1 MGTMSIRRMKMNTQY
16 KRLGNILLDNDLLS
30 QTELDEALRI
40 QMEEK
45 KRLGEVLINKG
56 YVTELDILRVLEKQ
70 LNIEYVKISELDITP
85 EIPNLITEKIARR
98 YELLPIKLDGSVL
111 TIAMTDPINFFARED
126 IGLITGYEIQP
137 VMSLRHEIVNAI
149 DKFYSTSV
157 SEELYEEL
165 NANYNLETYS
175 DDIDEASLAEINNA
189 PVVKLLNSILEQA
202 VKLKASDIHIEPF
215 ENNIRVRYRVDG
227 DLIEML
233 TPSKKV
239 HSAIV
244 TRIKIMAKLNI
255 AEKRVPQDGK
265 VEIEVDGRIVDL
277 RISIIST
284 IHGEKVVI
292 RLLDRSSRVHK
303 KDDIGFSEYNGDVF
317 DKLLRYPNGIIL
329 MTGPTGSGK
338 TTTLYAALMSIN
350 EISKNIIT
358 IEDPVEYR
366 MRGINQTQINN
377 KAGVTFASG
386 LRSILRQDPDVI
398 MIGEIRDNETA
409 EIAVRAAITGHL
421 VFSTVHTNDTASTVA
436 RLVDMGIEPFLLSSS
451 LIGVIAQRL
460 VKKLCTRCKYEYKA
474 NISESEILGV
484 EVGSPL
490 YHSKGCPHCNYTG
503 YLGRTAVHEVL
514 PITKKVRTLIN
525 EQKTSDD
532 IKTEAVEEGM
542 ITLRE
547 DAKRLVFEGVTSLDE
562 LLRITFKVD

>member
-1 MGTMSIRRMKMNTQY
+1 MKSNY
-16 KRLGNILLDNDLLS
+16 KRLGNILLEHDLLS
-30 QTELDEALRI
+30 QQQLDEALRI

-56 YVTELDILRVLEKQ
+56 YVTELDILNVLESQ
-70 LNIEYVKISELDITP
+70 LNIEYVKINDLDITP

-98 YELLPIKLDGSVL
+98 YELIPIKLEGSVL

-126 IGLITGYEIQP
+126 IGLITGYEIKP
-137 VMSLRHEIVNAI
+137 VMSLKHEVVSAI
-149 DKFYSTSV
+149 DKFYNSSV
-157 SEELYEEL
+157 SEELYQEL
-165 NANYNLETYS
+165 NENYNLDSYG
-175 DDIDEASLAEINNA
+175 DDIDEDSLAEINNA
-189 PVVKLLNSILEQA
+189 PIVKLLNSILEQA

-215 ENNIRVRYRVDG
+215 ENNVRVRYRIDG

-244 TRIKIMAKLNI
+244 TRIKILAKLNI

-265 VEIEVDGRIVDL
+265 VEINVEGRIVDL

-303 KDDIGFSEYNGDVF
+303 KDDIGFSPENREMF
-317 DKLLRYPNGIIL
+317 DKLLKHPNGIIL

-366 MRGINQTQINN
+366 MKGIIQTQINN
-377 KAGVTFASG
+377 KANVTFASG

-398 MIGEIRDNETA
+398 MIGEIRDGETA

-421 VFSTVHTNDTASTVA
+421 VFSTVHTNDTSSTVA

-451 LIGVIAQRL
+451 LIGVVAQRL
-460 VKKLCTRCKYEYKA
+460 VKKLCTHCKFEYKA
-474 NISESEILGV
+474 NIQESEVVGI
-484 EVGSPL
+484 EVGTSL
-490 YHSKGCPHCNYTG
+490 YSSKGCPHCNYTG
-503 YLGRTAVHEVL
+503 YSGRTATHEVL
-514 PITKKVRTLIN
+514 PISKNIRRLIN
-525 EQKTSDD
+525 NRSTADD
-532 IKTEAVEEGM
+532 IKAEAIEEGM
-542 ITLRE
+542 IILRE
-547 DAKRLVFEGVTSLDE
+547 DVKRLVLDGVTSIEE
-562 LLRITFKVD
+562 LLRLTFRVE

>member
-1 MGTMSIRRMKMNTQY
+1 MNAQY
-16 KRLGNILLDNDLLS
+16 KRLGNILLENNLLS
-30 QTELDEALRI
+30 QNELNEALRI

-56 YVTELDILRVLEKQ
+56 YVTELDILRVLEDQ

-98 YELLPIKLDGSVL
+98 YELIPIKLDGSVL

-126 IGLITGYEIQP
+126 IGLITGFEIKP
-137 VMSLRHEIVNAI
+137 VMSLRHEVVNAI
-149 DKFYSTSV
+149 DKFYSHSV
-157 SEELYEEL
+157 SEELYAEL
-165 NANYNLETYS
+165 NENYNLEQYS
-175 DDIDEASLAEINNA
+175 DDIDESSLAEINNA

-215 ENNIRVRYRVDG
+215 ENQIRVRYRVDG

-303 KDDIGFSEYNGDVF
+303 KDDIGFSEYNGSVF
-317 DKLLRYPNGIIL
+317 DKLLKYPNGIIL

-398 MIGEIRDNETA
+398 MIGEIRDGETA

-474 NISESEILGV
+474 NINEAELLGV
-484 EVGSPL
+484 EVGTSI
-490 YHSKGCPHCNYTG
+490 YHAKGCPHCNYTG

-514 PITKKVRTLIN
+514 PVTKKIRRLVN
-525 EQKTSDD
+525 EGKTSDD
-532 IKTEAVEEGM
+532 IKTEAIEEGM

-547 DAKRLVFEGVTSLDE
+547 DAKRLVLEGITSLDE

>member
-1 MGTMSIRRMKMNTQY
+1 MNTQY
-16 KRLGNILLDNDLLS
+16 KRLGNILLENNLLS
-30 QTELDEALRI
+30 QHELDEALRI

-56 YVTELDILRVLEKQ
+56 YVTELDILKVLEKQ

-85 EIPNLITEKIARR
+85 DIPNLITEKIARR
-98 YELLPIKLDGSVL
+98 YELIPIKLDGSVL

-137 VMSLRHEIVNAI
+137 VMSLRHEVVNAI
-149 DKFYSTSV
+149 DKFYASSV

-165 NANYNLETYS
+165 NENYNLDHYS
-175 DDIDEASLAEINNA
+175 DDIDESSLAEINNA

-215 ENNIRVRYRVDG
+215 ESQIRVRYRVDG

-233 TPSKKV
+233 TPSKRV

-303 KDDIGFSEYNGDVF
+303 KDDIGFSEYNISVF
-317 DKLLRYPNGIIL
+317 DKLLKYPNGIIL

-421 VFSTVHTNDTASTVA
+421 VFSTVHTNDTSSTVA

-460 VKKLCTRCKYEYKA
+460 VKKLCTKCRYEYKA
-474 NISESEILGV
+474 NITEAELLGI
-484 EVGSPL
+484 EVGHAL

-514 PITKKVRTLIN
+514 PITKKIRTLVN
-525 EQKTSDD
+525 ERKTSDD
-532 IKTEAVEEGM
+532 IKTEAIEEGM

-547 DAKRLVFEGVTSLDE
+547 DAKRLVLAGITSLDE

>member
-1 MGTMSIRRMKMNTQY
+1 MHMNAHY
-16 KRLGNILLDNDLLS
+16 KRLGNILLEHNLLN
-30 QTELDEALRI
+30 QDELDEALRI

-45 KRLGEVLINKG
+45 QRLGEVLISKG
-56 YVTELDILRVLEKQ
+56 YVTELDILRVLEEQ
-70 LNIEYVKISELDITP
+70 LSIDYVKINELDIEP

-98 YELLPIKLDGSVL
+98 YELIPIKLDGSVL

-126 IGLITGYEIQP
+126 IGLITGYEIKP
-137 VMSLRHEIVNAI
+137 VISFRHEIFNAI
-149 DKFYSTSV
+149 DKYYNTSV
-157 SEELYEEL
+157 SEELYQEL
-165 NANYNLETYS
+165 SENYNLEGYS
-175 DDIDEASLAEINNA
+175 DDVDDDALAEINNA
-189 PVVKLLNSILEQA
+189 PVVKLLNSIFEQA

-215 ENNIRVRYRVDG
+215 EKTLRVRYRVDG

-233 TPSKKV
+233 KPAKKL

-265 VEIEVDGRIVDL
+265 VDIEVDGRVIDL
-277 RISIIST
+277 RISIMTT
-284 IHGEKVVI
+284 IYGEKVVI
-292 RLLDRSSRVHK
+292 RLLDRTSRVHK
-303 KDDIGFSEYNGDVF
+303 KEDVGFSNHNHVAF
-317 DKLLRYPNGIIL
+317 DKMLKHPNGIIL

-350 EISKNIIT
+350 DINKNIIT

-366 MRGINQTQINN
+366 MKGIIQTQINN
-377 KAGVTFASG
+377 KANVTFAVG

-398 MIGEIRDNETA
+398 MIGEIRDKETA

-421 VFSTVHTNDTASTVA
+421 VFSTVHTNDTSSTVA

-451 LIGVIAQRL
+451 LIGVVAQRL
-460 VKKLCTRCKYEYKA
+460 VKKLCSHCKYEYKT
-474 NISESEILGV
+474 NLEESETVGV
-484 EVGSPL
+484 EVGTSVF
-490 YHSKGCPHCNYTG
+490 HAKGCPYCNYTG
-503 YLGRTAVHEVL
+503 YSGRTAIHEIL
-514 PITKKVRTLIN
+514 PVTKAIRRLIN
-525 EQKTSDD
+525 DRKTSDD
-532 IKTEAVEEGM
+532 IRTEAIEEGM

-547 DAKRLVFEGVTSLDE
+547 DVKRLVLDGITSIDE